1 MCVRTMMLLHI
12 QIRDLL
18 KLDSGNPTCF
28 ASKQELS
35 GRLWWKKTAHVRPP
49 MVRACAH
56 EIAHPSGGALGKV
69 HAAHPAS
76 AEELASP
83 QQCGRFHMAPLDVHA
98 DHMERNGI
106 DIEQ

>member
-1 MCVRTMMLLHI
+1 MFCFETRAFRTSLVEE
-12 QIRDLL
+12 
-18 KLDSGNPTCF
+18 NC
-28 ASKQELS
+28 A
-35 GRLWWKKTAHVRPP
+35 RPP
-49 MVRACAH
+49 MVHAWAH

-69 HAAHPAS
+69 HAAHAAS